1 MGRPLLN
8 ATLANRLVVRRDH
21 PPHTF
26 RITRV
31 SRTGAQRFI
40 SPTSPTSVFSLVD
53 QGVADGEIDLHTPP
67 LLRCDPTNSRSH
79 PTNFVNHRDERGT
92 NPLSLLHQQHGLLNA
107 ATIRETS
114 CLPAPRDETAFRGR
128 SLPPPVGR
136 RLPCQKLRSSNPL
149 PCPLPTLTEKTTRGA
164 RSRDRPP
171 IPHTRASSNALYRPP
186 TGRTDDESQGTSR
199 PFSYHGG
206 SASSVPR

>member
-67 LLRCDPTNSRSH
+67 FFDATPPTPVH
-79 PTNFVNHRDERGT
+79 TPPTLSIIATKGAQIPCPCCISNTACRT
-92 NPLSLLHQQHGLLNA
+92 QPLSERQA
-107 ATIRETS
+107 A
-114 CLPAPRDETAFRGR
+114 CLPHATKPPSEEDRCPRLLDAAC
-128 SLPPPVGR
+128 PA
-136 RLPCQKLRSSNPL
+136 RSSDHQTR
-149 PCPLPTLTEKTTRGA
+149 CP
-164 RSRDRPP
+164 
-171 IPHTRASSNALYRPP
+171 ALC
-186 TGRTDDESQGTSR
+186 
-199 PFSYHGG
+199 
-206 SASSVPR
+206 PR